1 MTLSLALA
9 IALALSS
16 ALLFA
21 TSNVVEQRV
30 AARAPQD
37 ESMRPKL
44 LVTLLRQPVWL
55 AGFAADV
62 GGYGAQAAALAFGAL
77 LVVAPLGAFGLLF
90 SLLLDAAVNGRRLY
104 RSDLAAATLLCAGLS
119 IFLAIGAP
127 SEGHATASAAS
138 WAPAIVVLAAVVAV
152 ASLTRR
158 HVRGPARATLFGL
171 ASGMT
176 FGVNAA
182 LTKVVVGVLGGPNPL
197 SVFWHWELYGVAVL
211 SISGLVMVQSALQAG
226 SLAAALP
233 SMEVAEPVVAAIVGL
248 VVLGEHLH
256 AHSNADKMLIAA
268 SAVAMLIGLFALARS
283 RAAQSPPTPAP
294 VDRAMSQA

>member
-1 MTLSLALA
+1 MSLALA
-9 IALALSS
+9 IVLALAS

-30 AARAPQD
+30 AAEAPQD
-37 ESMRPKL
+37 EALRPKL
-44 LVTLLRQPVWL
+44 LVTLFRQPAWL

-90 SLLLDAAVNGRRLY
+90 SLLLDAAVNGRRLFK
-104 RSDLAAATLLCAGLS
+104 SDIAAAVLLCGGLS
-119 IFLAIGAP
+119 IFLAIGSP
-127 SEGHATASAAS
+127 SEGRASVSAAS
-138 WAPAIVVLAAVVAV
+138 WAPAIVVLAAVIAV
-152 ASLTRR
+152 AALTRR

-182 LTKVVVGVLGGPNPL
+182 LTKVVVNVLGGPHPL

-248 VVLGEHLH
+248 VILREHLH
-256 AHSNADKMLIAA
+256 AHGNGDKILIAA
-268 SAVAMLIGLFALARS
+268 SALAMLVGLFALARS
-283 RAAQSPPTPAP
+283 RAAQAPPVPTP
-294 VDRAMSQA
+294 VDHVVSRV

>member
-1 MTLSLALA
+1 VTWNLALA
-9 IALALSS
+9 IAFALSS

-21 TSNVVEQRV
+21 ISNVVEQRV
-30 AARAPQD
+30 AARAPED

-44 LVTLLRQPVWL
+44 LVTLFRQPVWL
-55 AGFAADV
+55 AGFGADV
-62 GGYGAQAAALAFGAL
+62 GGYGAQAAALAFGPL

-90 SLLLDAAVNGRRLY
+90 SLLLDAGVNGRRLY
-104 RSDLAAATLLCAGLS
+104 RSDLAAAILLCAGLS
-119 IFLAIGAP
+119 IFLAIGSP
-127 SEGHATASAAS
+127 SEGSTTASAAS
-138 WAPAIVVLAAVVAV
+138 WAPAIVILAAVVAV

-182 LTKVVVGVLGGPNPL
+182 LTKVVVNVLGGPAPV

-248 VVLGEHLH
+248 VILGEHLH
-256 AHSNADKMLIAA
+256 AHGTGDRVLIVC
-268 SAVAMLIGLFALARS
+268 SALAMLIGLFALARS

>member
-1 MTLSLALA
+1 
-9 IALALSS
+9 
-16 ALLFA
+16 
-21 TSNVVEQRV
+21 
-30 AARAPQD
+30 
-37 ESMRPKL
+37 
-44 LVTLLRQPVWL
+44 VTLVRQPIWL

-90 SLLLDAAVNGRRLY
+90 SLLLDAAVNGRRLF
-104 RSDLAAATLLCAGLS
+104 RSDLAAAILLCAGLS

-127 SEGHATASAAS
+127 SESHATASAAS
-138 WAPAIVVLAAVVAV
+138 WAPAIVILAAVIAV

-158 HVRGPARATLFGL
+158 HVRGPARATHFGL
-171 ASGMT
+171 GSGMT

-182 LTKVVVGVLGGPNPL
+182 LTKVVVGVLGGPNPV

-256 AHSNADKMLIAA
+256 SHGNGDKALIAA
-268 SAVAMLIGLFALARS
+268 SALAMLIGLFALARS
-283 RAAQSPPTPAP
+283 RAAHSPPTPAP

>member
-1 MTLSLALA
+1 MSLALA
-9 IALALSS
+9 IVLALSS

-30 AARAPQD
+30 AAEAPQD
-37 ESMRPKL
+37 EALRPKL
-44 LVTLLRQPVWL
+44 LVTLSRSPAWL

-104 RSDLAAATLLCAGLS
+104 RSDLAAAVLLCSGLS
-119 IFLAIGAP
+119 IFLAIGSP
-127 SEGHATASAAS
+127 SEGRATVSAAS

-182 LTKVVVGVLGGPNPL
+182 LTKVVVDVLGGPHPL

-211 SISGLVMVQSALQAG
+211 SVSGLVMVQSALQAG

-248 VVLGEHLH
+248 VILREHLH
-256 AHSNADKMLIAA
+256 AHGTGDKILIAA
-268 SAVAMLIGLFALARS
+268 SALAMLVGLFALARS
-283 RAAQSPPTPAP
+283 RAAQSPPIPTS
-294 VDRAMSQA
+294 VDRVVSRA